1 METDTDLPGGA
12 TDRRTALKKAA
23 AAAGVVAWTTPA
35 VQVLSSGTAHAQ
47 TVTGCTP
54 MITVTLQETG
64 EGKWAACATAC
75 RFSPLGVAATTRR
88 FRR

>member
-1 METDTDLPGGA
+1 METDTDLPAGA

-47 TVTGCTP
+47 TVTGCAP
-54 MITVTLQETG
+54 MLTVLLRETG
-64 EGKWAACATAC
+64 EGTSGGKCECVWQL
-75 RFSPLGVAATTRR
+75 PLAVAATTRR

>member
-1 METDTDLPGGA
+1 METDTDLAAGA

-47 TVTGCTP
+47 TVTGCRP
-54 MITVTLQETG
+54 MLTVSLAETG
-64 EGKWAACATAC
+64 TELRLHCLS
-75 RFSPLGVAATTRR
+75 FSRSVAATTRR
-88 FRR
+88 SRR